1 MSVWLLLCLLAA
13 SPRTVTGDRFYASG
27 EFERAA
33 IIYRQLLKESPLD
46 ALLLIR
52 LGSTQYQLG
61 FYSEAENLFRRA
73 VALAPASAQ
82 AQVGLGTSLL
92 ALGRSLD
99 AIPFLEKAIKLTPLD
114 RMGLRALGHAYQM
127 ENDFFKG
134 EHVLRS
140 LVAIDPNDAE
150 SWYYLGALQYESNYY
165 VPALE
170 SLNASLEL
178 QPSNDKAE
186 IYKAGALFQLGRN
199 EQAEALFGVLMDRRS
214 AETNPELWLGYAQFL
229 FETEKPKLSLEAINR
244 ALVLSPDSAKL
255 HFWRARIRMS
265 LGDAKNAETDAQ
277 KAIQLAPDL
286 PNAHNLLM
294 KIYRLEGLDQAAETE
309 AAWLVDHVSGKPKR
323 GGR

>member
-1 MSVWLLLCLLAA
+1 MA
-13 SPRTVTGDRFYASG
+13 F
-27 EFERAA
+27 
-33 IIYRQLLKESPLD
+33 
-46 ALLLIR
+46 
-52 LGSTQYQLG
+52 
-61 FYSEAENLFRRA
+61 
-73 VALAPASAQ
+73 APVSAQ
-82 AQVGLGTSLL
+82 AHVGLGTSLL
-92 ALGRSLD
+92 ALNRSLD
-99 AIPFLEKAIKLTPLD
+99 AIPFLEKAVKLMPQD

-140 LVAIDPNDAE
+140 LVAMDPTDAE
-150 SWYYLGALQYESNYY
+150 SWYYLGALQYQSNYY
-165 VPALE
+165 VPALA

-178 QPSNDKAE
+178 QPSNDGAE

-199 EQAEALFGVLMDRRS
+199 EQAEALFGALMDRRS

-244 ALVLSPDSAKL
+244 ALLLSPDSAKL

-265 LGDAKNAETDAQ
+265 LGDAKNAGADAQ

-294 KIYRLEGLDQAAETE
+294 KIYRLQGLDQAAETE